1 MINISSYIDHTV
13 LKPTTTH
20 MDVKKI
26 CEEAVQYGFA
36 AVCIPPTLLTI
47 TRRELAIAMESSITE
62 KDDDRVERSPL
73 VKVATVIGFPFGYAV
88 PKAKLAETEQA
99 LTDGADELDVVINLI
114 AVKDG
119 DWSFLADEISLIT
132 DTIHARRKVIKVII
146 ESGILTDEEIIR
158 CCELYS
164 QAGVDFVKTS
174 TGYAERS
181 ATPEA
186 VRLMRQHLP
195 AHVKI
200 KASGGI
206 RTYDFARQLI
216 EAGADRLGC
225 SASVAIVNQLRATSD
240 KLQDEKY

>member
-1 MINISSYIDHTV
+1 VINISSYIDHTV

-36 AVCIPPTLLTI
+36 AVCIPPTLLAI
-47 TRRELAIAMESSITE
+47 GHRELATAIESCITK
-62 KDDDRVERSPL
+62 KDEDRMGPSPL
-73 VKVATVIGFPFGYAV
+73 VKVATVIGFPFGYSV

-132 DTIHARRKVIKVII
+132 DTIHARGKVIKVII
-146 ESGILTDEEIIR
+146 ESGILTDQEIIS

-181 ATPEA
+181 ATLEA

-195 AHVKI
+195 SGIKI

-206 RTYDFARQLI
+206 RTYEFARQLI

-225 SASVAIVNQLRATSD
+225 SASVAIVKGQEATHIGG
-240 KLQDEKY
+240 Y